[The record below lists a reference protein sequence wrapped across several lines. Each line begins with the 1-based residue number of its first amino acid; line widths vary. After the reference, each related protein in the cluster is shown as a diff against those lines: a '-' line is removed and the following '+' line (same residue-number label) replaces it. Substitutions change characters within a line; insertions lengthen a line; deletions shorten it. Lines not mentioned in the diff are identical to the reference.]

1 MDIEVSFPGGK
12 RVDARCGD
20 FEVKT
25 DQPADLGGEGSAI
38 APYDLFL
45 ASVANCAGVYVL
57 GFCQA
62 RGLSTEGLALVQ
74 RHEVDPAT
82 KLVRRIR
89 LELTLPN
96 AFPERYRTAMVDP
109 ESFARH
115 FGGCPVIMVSGRTY
129 PVDVRWRD
137 PHPPKVI
144 EAAEDGTQVV
154 EEEVDEDEPDMLQA
168 IVRAAEGCK
177 VKKTI
182 AAAPSIEVAVVDQA
196 VPLGAVGT

>member
-12 RVDARCGD
+12 RVDAHCGD
-20 FEVKT
+20 FDVKT
-25 DQPADLGGEGSAI
+25 DQPPDLGGEGSAI

-45 ASVANCAGVYVL
+45 ASVATCAGVYVL

-74 RHEVDPAT
+74 HHEVDPAT

-89 LELTLPN
+89 LELRLPK
-96 AFPERYRTAMVDP
+96 AFPERYRT
-109 ESFARH
+109 
-115 FGGCPVIMVSGRTY
+115 
-129 PVDVRWRD
+129 
-137 PHPPKVI
+137 
-144 EAAEDGTQVV
+144 
-154 EEEVDEDEPDMLQA
+154 A

-182 AAAPSIEVAVVDQA
+182 AAAPSIEVAVVDEA
-196 VPLGAVGT
+196 VPLDAVGT